1 MIEVRED
8 DNFLAVLDD
17 MFLNDLLQDD
27 ELSRVEDCVGAGGVA
42 VGVVQEIGMNGALS
56 CQLGTSMNF

>member
-27 ELSRVEDCVGAGGVA
+27 ELSRVEDCVGAGGVV
-42 VGVVQEIGMNGALS
+42 VGVVQEIGMN
-56 CQLGTSMNF
+56 